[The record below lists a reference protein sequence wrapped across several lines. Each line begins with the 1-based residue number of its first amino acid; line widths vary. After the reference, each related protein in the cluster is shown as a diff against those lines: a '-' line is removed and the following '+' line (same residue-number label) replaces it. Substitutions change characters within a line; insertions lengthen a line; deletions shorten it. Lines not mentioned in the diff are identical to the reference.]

1 MWISKNLR
9 RACARQNDKVT
20 GPRFPPT
27 PGEPLIAWIGIDM
40 EHAAKISQM
49 FVDMPALA
57 VFGIKITH
65 RRRRRAAPWPVIHR
79 V

>member
-1 MWISKNLR
+1 
-9 RACARQNDKVT
+9 
-20 GPRFPPT
+20 
-27 PGEPLIAWIGIDM
+27 
-40 EHAAKISQM
+40 M